1 MTPDPL
7 DSILERSAPAT
18 RTADASSLQ
27 AMIEAARSEARPP
40 RRRRVGIVAG
50 ALTLALV
57 GGASFAA
64 ASSSWDWNAGMNP
77 NRSHTYTSPTWG
89 ECELRV
95 GNIVAANPLRQ
106 FELDRAID
114 DWFATEDVAAEAEPY
129 IAGHLNVLKGD
140 PSNASDP
147 RAADTNYWVAVN
159 ESVWDAMSAGL
170 RDRGFD
176 NASISGGSGQVHCDG
191 EQWK

>member
-18 RTADASSLQ
+18 SEADASDLR
-27 AMIEAARSEARPP
+27 AMIASARAQVRRP
-40 RRRRVGIVAG
+40 RRRRLGIVAG
-50 ALTLALV
+50 ALALALA

-114 DWFATEDVAAEAEPY
+114 DWFATADVAAEVEPY
-129 IAGHLNVLKGD
+129 IAGHLAVLEGD
-140 PSNASDP
+140 QSDATDP
-147 RAADTNYWVAVN
+147 RSADAYYWVAVD
-159 ESVWDAMSAGL
+159 EALGDAMSAGL
-170 RDRGFD
+170 SERGFD
-176 NASISGGSGQVHCDG
+176 NASISTGSGQVHCEG

>member
-7 DSILERSAPAT
+7 DSILKRSAPAT
-18 RTADASSLQ
+18 RAADASDLR
-27 AMIEAARSEARPP
+27 AMISAARTESRP
-40 RRRRVGIVAG
+40 RRHRRVGIVAG
-50 ALTLALV
+50 ALALALA

-114 DWFATEDVAAEAEPY
+114 DWFATADVAAEVEPY
-129 IAGHLNVLKGD
+129 IAGHLD
-140 PSNASDP
+140 AFEEEQSNSPDP
-147 RAADTNYWVAVN
+147 RAADLYYGVAVDQALG
-159 ESVWDAMSAGL
+159 DAMSAGL
-170 RDRGFD
+170 QDRGFD
-176 NASISGGSGQVHCDG
+176 NASISTGEGQVHCDG

>member
-7 DSILERSAPAT
+7 DSTLERSAPAT
-18 RTADASSLQ
+18 RAADASDLR
-27 AMIEAARSEARPP
+27 AMMAAARTEAHP
-40 RRRRVGIVAG
+40 RRHRRVGIVAG
-50 ALTLALV
+50 ALTLTLA

-64 ASSSWDWNAGMNP
+64 ASSSWDWSAGMNP
-77 NRSHTYTSPTWG
+77 NRSHTYLSPTWG

-114 DWFATEDVAAEAEPY
+114 DWFATEDVAAEVEPY
-129 IAGHLNVLKGD
+129 IAGHLDVLKRD
-140 PSNASDP
+140 PSNGSDP
-147 RAADTNYWVAVN
+147 RAADTNHWVAVD
-159 ESVWDAMSAGL
+159 EALWDAMSAGL

-176 NASISGGSGQVHCDG
+176 NASISSGGGQVHCDG

>member
-7 DSILERSAPAT
+7 DTILERSAPAT
-18 RTADASSLQ
+18 RAADAGDLR
-27 AMIEAARSEARPP
+27 AMMDAARTEARP
-40 RRRRVGIVAG
+40 RRHRRVGIVAG
-50 ALTLALV
+50 ALALALA

-114 DWFATEDVAAEAEPY
+114 DWFATADVAAEVEPY
-129 IAGHLNVLKGD
+129 IARHLEVFDEEQSNSSD
-140 PSNASDP
+140 PS
-147 RAADTNYWVAVN
+147 AADTYYWVAVN
-159 ESVWDAMSAGL
+159 ESVWDAMSTGL
-170 RDRGFD
+170 SERGFD
-176 NASISGGSGQVHCDG
+176 NASISTGSGQVHCEG
-191 EQWK
+191 EQWE

>member
-7 DSILERSAPAT
+7 DTILERSAPAT
-18 RTADASSLQ
+18 SAADASDLR
-27 AMIEAARSEARPP
+27 AMIASARTQVRPP
-40 RRRRVGIVAG
+40 RRRRLGIAAG
-50 ALTLALV
+50 ALTLVLAGGV
-57 GGASFAA
+57 GAAA

-114 DWFATEDVAAEAEPY
+114 DWFATADVAAEVEPY
-129 IAGHLNVLKGD
+129 IARHLEVFDEEQSNSSD
-140 PSNASDP
+140 PS
-147 RAADTNYWVAVN
+147 AADTYYWVAVN
-159 ESVWDAMSAGL
+159 ESVWDAMSTGL
-170 RDRGFD
+170 SERGFD
-176 NASISGGSGQVHCDG
+176 NASISTGSGQVHCEG